1 MSSGSLIELSAL
13 GSMDSAVTQLAGKHR
28 ISPWSGVTPA
38 STNFAVDY
46 NISSLQ
52 SGAPTGTAA
61 QEVTF
66 RLNRA
71 GDLSHATI
79 LQVELPA
86 DASGYVW
93 GAGYKLI
100 QTAKL
105 VIGGQEI
112 QKMSGRWME
121 LKSEITQAPG
131 SKPTTAVHKF
141 DDINITELEN
151 ASKSG
156 TNGNI
161 VLHIPIPFYN
171 SSSSKNALRSVALAY
186 HEIEYKI
193 RLCDFKDIVVG
204 SAAKSWGDCKI
215 SLITGSVY
223 LDAAE
228 RESVA
233 RSCVEQVVTMESAY
247 SPVEESAGR
256 HWAGGEKTLQL
267 DNIPFNHPTRM
278 LVVAVGRKL
287 RTTQNTGADVSGVDD
302 ALLATALDLSG
313 SVSAGAT
320 VTTNPGPT
328 WRSDGRQ
335 GSGFLSKN
343 DFDYRL
349 VDSASTD
356 LVLQHSLEKIE
367 LKLNNH
373 ERLSQDIKAGFY
385 NTTTTSMVGYV
396 PRNGIY
402 VVPFSLNVRAEAGG
416 MAIGSLNLSRVDRTS
431 LTLTCAA
438 DAATGSDHREA
449 YLFSDYFNVI
459 SVRNG
464 MLGLRF
470 SS

>member
-52 SGAPTGTAA
+52 SGAPTGSAA

-86 DASGYVW
+86 DAGGYVW

-100 QTAKL
+100 QSAKL

-141 DDINITELEN
+141 DDINITELEA

-156 TNGNI
+156 SSGNI

-204 SAAKSWGDCKI
+204 TTATKNWGDCKI

-256 HWAGGEKTLQL
+256 HWAGGERTLQL

-287 RTTQNTGADVSGVDD
+287 RTAQTSGNIDVSGVDNT
-302 ALLATALDLSG
+302 LLATAFDISSTG
-313 SVSAGAT
+313 IVNAVA
-320 VTTNPGPT
+320 GPT

-349 VDSASTD
+349 VDATSSA

-431 LTLTCAA
+431 LTLTCPE
-438 DAATGSDHREA
+438 DAVNANDHREA

>member
-79 LQVELPA
+79 LQVELPEQPG
-86 DASGYVW
+86 GYVW

-100 QTAKL
+100 QSAKL

-141 DDINITELEN
+141 DDINITELET

-204 SAAKSWGDCKI
+204 TADKNWGDCKI

-278 LVVAVGRKL
+278 LVVAVGRKN
-287 RTTQNTGADVSGVDD
+287 RTAQTSGADVTGVGA
-302 ALLATALDLSG
+302 ALLAKQIAVNADDT
-313 SVSAGAT
+313 VST
-320 VTTNPGPT
+320 LPGPT

-349 VDSASTD
+349 VDATTNT

-438 DAATGSDHREA
+438 DATTGTGTDHREA
-449 YLFSDYFNVI
+449 YLFSDYYNVI

>member
-100 QTAKL
+100 QSAKL

-141 DDINITELEN
+141 DDINITELET
-151 ASKSG
+151 ASESG
-156 TNGNI
+156 AKGNI

-204 SAAKSWGDCKI
+204 SAAKGWGDCKI

-256 HWAGGEKTLQL
+256 HWAGNEKTLQL

-287 RTTQNTGADVSGVDD
+287 RTAQTAGNIDVSGVDD
-302 ALLATALDLSG
+302 ALLATAID
-313 SVSAGAT
+313 VSNGT
-320 VTTNPGPT
+320 VSTVAGPT

-349 VDSASTD
+349 VDATNTNK
-356 LVLQHSLEKIE
+356 VLQHSLEKIE

-438 DAATGSDHREA
+438 DAATASDHREA

>member
-52 SGAPTGTAA
+52 SGAPTGHAA

-79 LQVELPA
+79 LQVEIPDVCGGL
-86 DASGYVW
+86 VW

-100 QTAKL
+100 QSAKL

-141 DDINITELEN
+141 DDINITELET
-151 ASKSG
+151 ASKTG
-156 TNGNI
+156 TNGMI

-193 RLCDFKDIVVG
+193 RLCDFNDIVVG
-204 SAAKSWGDCKI
+204 NNNNTKTWGDCKI

-287 RTTQNTGADVSGVDD
+287 RTAQTTGNIDVSGVGDI
-302 ALLATALDLSG
+302 LLAKQIVVDG
-313 SVSAGAT
+313 SNA
-320 VTTNPGPT
+320 VTTTPGPT

-349 VDSASTD
+349 VDATDAS

-431 LTLTCAA
+431 LTLTCPTNAVNA
-438 DAATGSDHREA
+438 DDHREA

>member
-100 QTAKL
+100 QSAKL

-141 DDINITELEN
+141 DDINITELEA

-204 SAAKSWGDCKI
+204 TAAKTWGDCKI

-256 HWAGGEKTLQL
+256 HWAGGEKSLQL

-278 LVVAVGRKL
+278 LVVAVGRKD
-287 RTTQNTGADVSGVDD
+287 RTTQNTGADVSGVNA
-302 ALLATALDLSG
+302 ALLATAAVKGGDHDDL
-313 SVSAGAT
+313 ALA
-320 VTTNPGPT
+320 GPT

-349 VDSASTD
+349 VDATNNA

-431 LTLTCAA
+431 LTLTCPTNAVNA
-438 DAATGSDHREA
+438 NDHREA
-449 YLFSDYFNVI
+449 YLFSDYYNVI